1 MECTVVTLIGDL
13 LPSVYYVY
21 LKVACRSYGMYCS
34 DMIGDLLPSVYY
46 VYLKVACR
54 SYGMYCIMSLQYIP

>member
-1 MECTVVTLIGDL
+1 MIGDL

-34 DMIGDLLPSVYY
+34 DTIGDLLPSVYY
-46 VYLKVACR
+46 VYL
-54 SYGMYCIMSLQYIP
+54 

>member
-1 MECTVVTLIGDL
+1 MYCSDTIGDL

-46 VYLKVACR
+46 VYLWNV
-54 SYGMYCIMSLQYIP
+54 L